1 MARLTREQS
10 QALTREK
17 LLQSAGDVVARYS
30 YDGVSVERIAE
41 EAGFSKGAFY
51 SNFSS
56 KEDILQHL
64 LEGNAGRDVQ
74 ELTRLLENLED
85 PHEVIEAVARWSD
98 ARAAEQKWGI
108 IAIEMLRRAQRDGT
122 LTSRQR
128 QLFSSQ
134 WEEVGE
140 LLRSKL
146 FPPGDILAGEI
157 TGDDVEISA
166 VGLGGIVLELTYGGI
181 AVFLKVNTAGQ
192 MVREVLTA
200 LRRSVRVAHSE

>member
-17 LLQSAGDVVARYS
+17 LLRSAGDVVARYS
-30 YDGVSVERIAE
+30 YDGASVERIAD

-56 KEDILQHL
+56 KEDILQQL
-64 LEGNAGRDVQ
+64 LEGNAGNDVKD
-74 ELTRLLENLED
+74 LTRLLRSAQD
-85 PHEVIEAVARWSD
+85 PDDVIEAVARWSD
-98 ARAAEQKWGI
+98 SRAAEQKWGI

-122 LTSRQR
+122 LTDRQR
-128 QLFSSQ
+128 QLFAGQ
-134 WEEVGE
+134 WEEVGG

-146 FPPGDILAGEI
+146 FPDGDV
-157 TGDDVEISA
+157 DISA

-181 AVFLKVNTAGQ
+181 AVFLKVNSAGQ
-192 MVREVLTA
+192 IVREVLTA
-200 LRRSVRVAHSE
+200 LRRSVRVSHAQ

>member
-17 LLQSAGDVVARYS
+17 LLRSAGDVVARYS
-30 YDGVSVERIAE
+30 YDGASVERIAE
-41 EAGFSKGAFY
+41 VAGFSKGAFY

-56 KEDILQHL
+56 KEDILQQL
-64 LEGNAGRDVQ
+64 LEGNAGNDVKD
-74 ELTRLLENLED
+74 LTRLLKSAQHPD
-85 PHEVIEAVARWSD
+85 EVIEAVAQWSD

-108 IAIEMLRRAQRDGT
+108 IAIEMLRRAHRDGT
-122 LTSRQR
+122 LTDRQR
-128 QLFSSQ
+128 QLFASQ
-134 WEEVGE
+134 WEEVGG

-146 FPPGDILAGEI
+146 FPDC
-157 TGDDVEISA
+157 DVEISA

-192 MVREVLTA
+192 IVREVLTA
-200 LRRSVRVAHSE
+200 LRSSVRVTHSQ